1 MAITAVTVHHLLDLL
16 SAVGTLTARKMSGE
30 YGLPPDRDRVRPDP
44 MPAAQFGHQL
54 IKGQV
59 ALFLDPVFNPTC
71 HARQPAVPTIAALA
85 AWPQAT
91 RWRASNARCRLGRTP
106 KRHDRKTF
114 SIPAFLSMGKT
125 ASSVLDFLAPQ

>member
-1 MAITAVTVHHLLDLL
+1 MATTAAAVDNLFDLL

-71 HARQPAVPTIAALA
+71 HAWQLAVPTAAALM
-85 AWPQAT
+85 AWLQAT
-91 RWRASNARCRLGRTP
+91 RWRASDAPCRLGRTP

-114 SIPAFLSMGKT
+114 
-125 ASSVLDFLAPQ
+125 